1 MSYIDHQ
8 DINVEIDLVVDIQIF
23 LVIVLYTETL
33 LDNQR
38 MIIEYTT
45 MLNVK

>member
-1 MSYIDHQ
+1 MGYGDHQ
-8 DINVEIDLVVDIQIF
+8 DINVKIDLVVNIQIF

-33 LDNQR
+33 LNNQR
-38 MIIEYTT
+38 IVIEYTT